1 LTIAAKKRYLLIALT
16 VILLDQIAK
25 WLLVFRLP
33 LYGTREI
40 LPGFFRLWHVRNP
53 GAVWG
58 FFSGHQGGLVPKII
72 TLLSIF
78 SLLLI
83 GYFFLKIDAHC
94 RLELLSFSLILGGAV
109 GNIIDRLRLG
119 YVVDFLDCYFKG
131 HHWPTFNIADSF
143 ISIGVTILILSLW
156 RGKCTQF

>member
-1 LTIAAKKRYLLIALT
+1 MTIAAKKRYLLITLT
-16 VILLDQIAK
+16 VILLDQAAK
-25 WLLVFRLP
+25 WLVASRLP
-33 LYGTREI
+33 LYGTRDL

-53 GAVWG
+53 GAIWG
-58 FFSGHQGGLVPKII
+58 FFSGHQGGIIPKII
-72 TLLSIF
+72 TLLSIC

-83 GYFFLKIDAHC
+83 GYFFLKIEARC
-94 RLELLSFSLILGGAV
+94 WVELLSFSLILGGAL

-131 HHWPTFNIADSF
+131 RHWPTFNIADSF

-156 RGKCTQF
+156 RGKCIQF